1 MERIINLIKKKNWN
15 EILNFSK
22 ALTEDERFSTITL
35 LKSIDIDR
43 DIINKNG
50 SNLTG
55 QKRND
60 FYENRQQIDSC
71 LNYFLIT
78 CVRNYDYL
86 KKLETRHE
94 YGTSNPFY
102 SFISTN
108 NYEPLVNFYQLFPP
122 NYLNKVIK
130 DLSKERF
137 RNINFKIL
145 WKWYENN
152 WVEFDEEFFV
162 RSLFNLQG
170 FDNNHFDDADFL
182 LANTELINKVFC
194 TDSK

>member
-78 CVRNYDYL
+78 CVRNYDDL

-108 NYEPLVNFYQLFPP
+108 NYEPLVNFYQL
-122 NYLNKVIK
+122 
-130 DLSKERF
+130 
-137 RNINFKIL
+137 
-145 WKWYENN
+145 
-152 WVEFDEEFFV
+152 VEMNSVFLTV
-162 RSLFNLQG
+162 R
-170 FDNNHFDDADFL
+170 
-182 LANTELINKVFC
+182 
-194 TDSK
+194 